1 MTPAS
6 VQAFVAE
13 QHAPGATLYLLLD
26 PLADCAA
33 DDPLRIETLRQTLGN
48 NAITPLH
55 RPDLTHTPSACPMLV
70 TLATPGVSPSQ
81 TLMAL
86 SALRA
91 QEDLSRHKRYVCGW
105 LSSSAAARHLSAH
118 IVSLGQ
124 LPLEKGQAFFPIH
137 EPLRLELLAGTFRR
151 NDEGPW
157 WPIQHWLLPTS
168 SGTSSLLVG
177 IPECRATTDT
187 RTTAVQQDVSMVSAL
202 LSGWRR
208 ALRLP
213 LTYAPARW
221 NGPAALPP
229 QAAAQAY
236 IQIQQARHLGLSDPD
251 DILTLALHR
260 LMLHPHLHQ
269 HAGVRALIEQA
280 VQGQAPLSHLL
291 TPYNDSAWQRAVSD
305 LNHAG
310 ALQ

>member
-1 MTPAS
+1 MTPVN

-13 QHAPGATLYLLLD
+13 RHAPDTTLYLLLD
-26 PLADCAA
+26 LLADCAA
-33 DDPLRIETLRQTLGN
+33 DDPLHIEALRQSAGN
-48 NAITPLH
+48 DAITPLH
-55 RPDLTHTPSACPMLV
+55 RPDMIHTPSACPMLV
-70 TLATPGVSPSQ
+70 ALATPGVSPSQ
-81 TLMAL
+81 QLLTL

-91 QEDLSRHKRYVCGW
+91 QEEQGRHKRYVCGW
-105 LSSSAAARHLSAH
+105 IISSAGAQRLSAH

-124 LPLEKGQAFFPIH
+124 LPVEHGQAFFPIH
-137 EPLRLELLAGTFRR
+137 EPLRLELLASTFRR

-157 WPIQHWLLPTS
+157 WPIRHWLLPTS
-168 SGTSSLLVG
+168 SGTSSVLTGV
-177 IPECRATTDT
+177 PERRTPPDT
-187 RTTAVQQDVSMVSAL
+187 RATAVQQDASLVSSL
-202 LSGWRR
+202 LSSWQR

-221 NGPAALPP
+221 QGPSALPP

-236 IQIQQARHLGLSDPD
+236 LQIQQARRLGLSHQH

-260 LMLHPHLHQ
+260 LMLHPRLYE

-280 VQGQAPLSHLL
+280 VQGQAPLGKLL
-291 TPYNDSAWQRAVSD
+291 APYNDTAWQRVVSD
-305 LNHAG
+305 LTHAG